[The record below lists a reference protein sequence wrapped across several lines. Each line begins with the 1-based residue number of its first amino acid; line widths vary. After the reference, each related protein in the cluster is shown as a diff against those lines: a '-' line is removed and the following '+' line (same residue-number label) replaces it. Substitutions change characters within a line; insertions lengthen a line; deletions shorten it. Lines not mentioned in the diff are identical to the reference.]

1 MHRADGRR
9 RSVLLLPP
17 IHGGVRRRVDLCRRR
32 VRPCEKR
39 MKANPD
45 ARGGER
51 SLRDWL
57 LDEMERAGQ
66 LRKSAE
72 QTVEDPET
80 GGRKGQKLARF
91 DMIPSDVLWELAE
104 HYGKGESKYPSD
116 ETGLPNW
123 QRGYDWRLSVAA
135 LQRHLHSFLQ
145 GEDED
150 PETGSSHLTAVMWH
164 AIALRFFQLHR
175 LGHDYRNQGL

>member
-1 MHRADGRR
+1 MSTQFDFSGRLAEADKFY
-9 RSVLLLPP
+9 
-17 IHGGVRRRVDLCRRR
+17 
-32 VRPCEKR
+32 E
-39 MKANPD
+39 
-45 ARGGER
+45 
-51 SLRDWL
+51 SLR
-57 LDEMERAGQ
+57 EAN
-66 LRKSAE
+66 RKDAE
-72 QTVEDPET
+72 HSVEVVDPET

-135 LQRHLHSFLQ
+135 LQRHLHAFLQ
-145 GEDED
+145 GINED

-164 AIALRFFQLHR
+164 AIALRWFQLH
-175 LGHDYRNQGL
+175 GKGSDYRSLSD